1 MSWQNKLENIQFTI
15 KTGDG
20 KEWFP
25 LWKSG
30 EKSKEF
36 NTSIYDFIDVPKSL
50 VERKQPKSSK
60 YPLTFWFDGENHVDV
75 AEEFERSA
83 EDKRYWTITHPYYG
97 TIKGQPLSISRN
109 DNNLNITEISVDF
122 WESIVFDYPKSNLS
136 IQDNTLVK
144 KNEILNSSATSYS
157 GRKVQEVADIQKNK
171 EANLQ
176 VAKAFNNLQTDET
189 YSNYQNALS
198 QAQKAND
205 NLLNDS
211 FDAIFKSEQLLNLPS
226 TYEKKVIDKINGYI
240 SAYNGIKR
248 VLNSVSDKLFF
259 ESIGASVLSCYCNA
273 SVNYQFG
280 VDYTVATEV
289 EQVASNLIS
298 VYEDYLQTLDN
309 ASTSNYEIE
318 TNYQPNATVQTQLND
333 LVLYTLAN
341 LYNLAFEAQQE
352 RIVYTTKETNIV
364 LLTHRYLGL
373 ASDENIETFRQINNI
388 KLKELFRIKKE
399 RKIKYYV

>member
-1 MSWQNKLENIQFTI
+1 MSWQNKLENIQFSI

-25 LWKSG
+25 LFKTG

-60 YPLTFWFDGENHVDV
+60 YPFTFWFDGENHIDT

-97 TIKGQPLSISRN
+97 TIKGQPLSITRN
-109 DNNLNITEISVDF
+109 DTNLNITEITVDF

-136 IQDNTLVK
+136 IQDNTLFK
-144 KNEILNSSATSYS
+144 KDEILQSSALSYS
-157 GRKVQEVADIQKNK
+157 GRKVLESEDIQKNK
-171 EANLQ
+171 QANLLI
-176 VAKAFNNLQTDET
+176 ANSFENLQTDDTFSE
-189 YSNYQNALS
+189 YQNAFS
-198 QAQKAND
+198 IAQKATD

-211 FDAIFKSEQLLNLPS
+211 FDAITKSQQLLNLPS
-226 TYEKKVIDKINGYI
+226 NYERTVKEKISAFV
-240 SAYNGIKR
+240 SAYNGLSNILIT
-248 VLNSVSDKLFF
+248 VADKLFF
-259 ESIGASVLSCYCNA
+259 ESMGSSVISCYCA
-273 SVNYQFG
+273 AAVNYQFG
-280 VDYTVATEV
+280 VDYTVASDV
-289 EQVASNLIS
+289 ENVANQLILIHS
-298 VYEDYLQTLDN
+298 DYLQILDN
-309 ASTSNYEIE
+309 ASTSNYDIE
-318 TNYQPNATVQTQLND
+318 NNYQPNATVQTQLNN
-333 LVLYTLAN
+333 LVQFTLAN

-352 RIVYTTKETNIV
+352 RIVYTTKDTNIV
-364 LLTHRYLGL
+364 LLTHRYLGS
-373 ASDENIETFRQINNI
+373 ATDENIETFRRINDI

>member
-60 YPLTFWFDGENHVDV
+60 YPLTFWFDGENHVDT

-157 GRKVQEVADIQKNK
+157 GRKVQEVADIQKIK
-171 EANLQ
+171 ESNLQ
-176 VAKAFNNLQTDET
+176 IAKSFDNLQTNET
-189 YSNYQNALS
+189 FSDFLNALS
-198 QAQKAND
+198 QAQKASD
-205 NLLNDS
+205 KLLNDS

-289 EQVASNLIS
+289 EQVASNLIQ
-298 VYEDYLQTLDN
+298 VYEDYLQTLDS

-333 LVLYTLAN
+333 LVLFTLAN

>member
-20 KEWFP
+20 KEWYP
-25 LWKSG
+25 LFKTG

-36 NTSIYDFIDVPKSL
+36 NTSTYDFIDVPKSL

-60 YPLTFWFDGENHVDV
+60 YPLTFWFDGENHIDT
-75 AEEFERSA
+75 AEEFDKSA

-109 DNNLNITEISVDF
+109 DNNLNITEITVDF

-144 KNEILNSSATSYS
+144 KDEILDSSATSYS

-176 VAKAFNNLQTDET
+176 IAKSFNNLQDDDT
-189 YSNYQNALS
+189 YSDYQNALS

-211 FDAIFKSEQLLNLPS
+211 YDAIFKSEQLLNLPS
-226 TYEKKVIDKINGYI
+226 TYEQTVIDKINGYI
-240 SAYNGIKR
+240 SAYNGIKS
-248 VLNSVSDKLFF
+248 VLSSVSEKLFF
-259 ESIGASVLSCYCNA
+259 ESMGASVMACYCNA
-273 SVNYQFG
+273 AVNYEFG
-280 VDYTVATEV
+280 VDYVVSTEV
-289 EQVASNLIS
+289 EQVASSLIEIYS
-298 VYEDYLQTLDN
+298 DYLETLDN
-309 ASTSNYEIE
+309 SSVSIYDVDNS
-318 TNYQPNATVQTQLND
+318 YQPDATVQTELND

-364 LLTHRYLGL
+364 LLTHRYLGS
-373 ASDENIETFRQINNI
+373 ASDENIETFRQINDI
-388 KLKELFRIKKE
+388 KLKELFKIKKE

>member
-60 YPLTFWFDGENHVDV
+60 YPLTFWFDGENHVDT

-144 KNEILNSSATSYS
+144 KNDILNSSATSYS
-157 GRKVQEVADIQKNK
+157 GRKVQEVADIQKIK
-171 EANLQ
+171 ESNLQ
-176 VAKAFNNLQTDET
+176 IAKSFDNLQTNET
-189 YSNYQNALS
+189 FSDYQNALS
-198 QAQKAND
+198 QAQKASD

-289 EQVASNLIS
+289 EQVASNLIQ

-333 LVLYTLAN
+333 LVLFTLAN
-341 LYNLAFEAQQE
+341 LYNLAFESQQE

>member
-60 YPLTFWFDGENHVDV
+60 YPLTFWFDGENHVDT

-157 GRKVQEVADIQKNK
+157 GRKVQEVADIQKIK
-171 EANLQ
+171 ESNLQ
-176 VAKAFNNLQTDET
+176 IAKSFDNLQTNET
-189 YSNYQNALS
+189 FSDFLNALS
-198 QAQKAND
+198 QAQKASD

-211 FDAIFKSEQLLNLPS
+211 FDAIYKSEQLLNLPS

-289 EQVASNLIS
+289 EQVASNLIQ

-333 LVLYTLAN
+333 LVLFTLAN

>member
-25 LWKSG
+25 LFKTG

-60 YPLTFWFDGENHVDV
+60 YPLTFWFDGENHIDT

-136 IQDNTLVK
+136 IQDNTLFK

-176 VAKAFNNLQTDET
+176 VAKAFNNLQTDDT
-189 YSNYQNALS
+189 FSDYQNALS

-226 TYEKKVIDKINGYI
+226 TYQKKVIDKVNGYI
-240 SAYNGIKR
+240 SAFNGIKR
-248 VLNSVSDKLFF
+248 VLNTVSDKLFF
-259 ESIGASVLSCYCNA
+259 ESTGATIMACYCNA
-273 SVNYQFG
+273 SVNYEFG

-289 EQVASNLIS
+289 EQVASNLIAI
-298 VYEDYLQTLDN
+298 YDEYLQTLDN

-318 TNYQPNATVQTQLND
+318 NNYQPNATVQTQLND

>member
-20 KEWFP
+20 KEWQP

-60 YPLTFWFDGENHVDV
+60 YPLTFWFDGENHVDI
-75 AEEFERSA
+75 AESFEVSA

-136 IQDNTLVK
+136 IQDNTLFK
-144 KNEILNSSATSYS
+144 KNEILNSSANGYS
-157 GRKVQEVADIQKNK
+157 SRKVQEVADIQKNK

-189 YSNYQNALS
+189 YSDYQNALS
-198 QAQKAND
+198 KAQKAND

-211 FDAIFKSEQLLNLPS
+211 FDAILKSEQLLNLPS
-226 TYEKKVIDKINGYI
+226 DYQQSVKDKISAYI

-248 VLNSVSDKLFF
+248 VLSTVSDKLFF
-259 ESIGASVLSCYCNA
+259 ESIGASLMACYCNA

-280 VDYTVATEV
+280 VDYTVSTDV
-289 EQVASNLIS
+289 EQVASSLIII
-298 VYEDYLQTLDN
+298 YEDYLQILDS

-318 TNYQPNATVQTQLND
+318 NNYQPNATVQTQLND

-352 RIVYTTKETNIV
+352 RIVYTTKDTNIV
-364 LLTHRYLGL
+364 LLTHRYLGS
-373 ASDENIETFRQINNI
+373 ATDENIEIFRQINDI

>member
-20 KEWFP
+20 KEWKP

-60 YPLTFWFDGENHVDV
+60 YPLTFWFDGENHVDT
-75 AEEFERSA
+75 AEDFERSA

-144 KNEILNSSATSYS
+144 KNEILGSAATSYS

-176 VAKAFNNLQTDET
+176 MAKAFNNLQTDET
-189 YSNYQNALS
+189 YSDYQNALS

-259 ESIGASVLSCYCNA
+259 ESIGASTLASYCNA

-298 VYEDYLQTLDN
+298 IYEDYLQTLDN

-318 TNYQPNATVQTQLND
+318 TNYQPNATVQTQLNE

-341 LYNLAFEAQQE
+341 IYNLVFEAQQE

-364 LLTHRYLGL
+364 LLTHRYLGS

>member
-60 YPLTFWFDGENHVDV
+60 YPLTFWFDGENHVDT

-189 YSNYQNALS
+189 YSDYQNALS

-298 VYEDYLQTLDN
+298 VYENYLQTLDN